1 MLQARNLVPLQG
13 CLKLVR
19 GGHGRRSPYPFPD
32 APFLGPPAKG
42 KTVQDGPDCRM
53 QSPLDQPFVPP
64 ALPTPFWGGKR
75 NCMGLGLS
83 ATPEGPATL
92 PPWSSYLA
100 IIWAPEKYRWPWL
113 TELFFRFE
121 PAPLFESDPAGGR
134 KALSESPAGP
144 PGWEKLPG
152 RAVPAR
158 PAHSPCR
165 RPSSSQPCIRRSCW
179 RQEPEPASL
188 GCPRSLGGGSVD
200 PARA

>member
-1 MLQARNLVPLQG
+1 
-13 CLKLVR
+13 
-19 GGHGRRSPYPFPD
+19 
-32 APFLGPPAKG
+32 
-42 KTVQDGPDCRM
+42 M

-64 ALPTPFWGGKR
+64 PPPRPSYSLLGRKEELYGAWGFQRHPRGPRRSRPGAPTWQLF
-75 NCMGLGLS
+75 
-83 ATPEGPATL
+83 GP
-92 PPWSSYLA
+92 
-100 IIWAPEKYRWPWL
+100 PEKYRWPWL

-144 PGWEKLPG
+144 PGWEKLLG
-152 RAVPAR
+152 RTVPAR

-165 RPSSSQPCIRRSCW
+165 CPSSSQPCIRRSCW